1 MIRRPPRSTLFPY
14 TTLFRS
20 AGQKASV
27 PTSRDRF
34 RKTDQAFLLDHRRRR
49 TRRELPDRKS
59 TRLNSSHGYIS
70 YAVFCLKKKK
80 LRLSAVAEFIPNVPF
95 VPFPHEAS

>member
-20 AGQKASV
+20 KSSGDKVRAHRKRLRQQGLRAIQIWV
-27 PTSRDRF
+27 PDMRSP
-34 RKTDQAFLLDHRRRR
+34 AFAA
-49 TRRELPDRKS
+49 EAQDRKS

-80 LRLSAVAEFIPNVPF
+80 KNRQSVIYIEINTY
-95 VPFPHEAS
+95 E